1 MGLWYFEL
9 LAIDRFVVLEVN
21 FICETFSS
29 AQVKLVN
36 TDCILVLE
44 ENVNVMVFV
53 FTRHLQF
60 GFLFDVGS
68 CELLFQYLWEFLMN
82 FRDYCRY

>member
-21 FICETFSS
+21 FIGETFSS

-44 ENVNVMVFV
+44 ENVNVTVFV

-60 GFLFDVGS
+60 GFLFDFGS
-68 CELLFQYLWEFLMN
+68 CELFFWNFWELLMN
-82 FRDYCRY
+82 F